1 MVEPFEVRI
10 AIDVDCHRAHPETG
24 QR

>member
-1 MVEPFEVRI
+1 MVEPFEVGVPI
-10 AIDVDCHRAHPETG
+10 YIHCHHAHPETG